1 MPLASALAFLTD
13 GFWPLI
19 PIGIALLLN
28 YGQRQLRGQDV
39 LQSAKSPAAGKEPP
53 PPPGLPDKLAA
64 MAKVEQQLARS
75 PADFR
80 YETWRLALWGHFGPV
95 WSIFL
100 VFSLIAWGFWTY
112 RQGVELGHPWAAA
125 ALALAIL
132 GPGWWLATSR
142 REAVG
147 EDEQAGWRKL
157 LAKAGVADVPPSSWA
172 VLAAATAALL
182 LIPALIARPSGVT
195 TNDHPLWFGLIV
207 LAFAL
212 KMSGLFPA
220 HESLTDRVF
229 EVTPQRCPRVFA
241 LVQEAAAAARLPL
254 PRRIYLAHD
263 SSLAQ
268 VDVYRSRS
276 DLLKGRVAELR
287 LGLRHLL
294 MLGQDELRALVF
306 HELRHQA
313 HGSALRS
320 ALFTLIPRL
329 RQRGKELDR
338 PVLLELADDLELR
351 LCCLLRANERESDRA
366 SADFDGPT
374 AARMLARVHA
384 YRVAF
389 TDFWNDLDAFILRH
403 PSPPGGPREME
414 RLRTLDPD
422 FPAKLRA
429 AYAEALLYV
438 TLPGAS
444 HPELSDR
451 LKAIGQPAPADL
463 GERPGVPAEELL
475 DDDARAFL
483 RRIEQEWASANRDT
497 WQQRQAGLSAQAK
510 LLDTPKEQYAG
521 LPWEELRNLGN
532 HLWTLRSPAA
542 AGPALEIL
550 HAAKPKDEATGFW
563 VRVARFEME
572 VPGAEEDLLAYA
584 RGNARFRLGL
594 ARVAV
599 RRKLAGKDEEA
610 AALWMEYLA
619 AGTVLERDEQERNL
633 LKDDDPILA
642 HAIPAEDLERLK
654 GVCVDYGVIRMAHLS
669 RRRLR
674 HIPTPHEHVVILKF
688 DVGADGRY
696 RADFE
701 KHQTAAKEALKAAW
715 SGADGAL
722 WVIEDTHMPSLAHRT
737 RSLPGARLHG

>member
-1 MPLASALAFLTD
+1 
-13 GFWPLI
+13 
-19 PIGIALLLN
+19 
-28 YGQRQLRGQDV
+28 
-39 LQSAKSPAAGKEPP
+39 
-53 PPPGLPDKLAA
+53 
-64 MAKVEQQLARS
+64 
-75 PADFR
+75 
-80 YETWRLALWGHFGPV
+80 
-95 WSIFL
+95 
-100 VFSLIAWGFWTY
+100 
-112 RQGVELGHPWAAA
+112 
-125 ALALAIL
+125 
-132 GPGWWLATSR
+132 
-142 REAVG
+142 
-147 EDEQAGWRKL
+147 
-157 LAKAGVADVPPSSWA
+157 
-172 VLAAATAALL
+172 
-182 LIPALIARPSGVT
+182 
-195 TNDHPLWFGLIV
+195 
-207 LAFAL
+207 
-212 KMSGLFPA
+212 
-220 HESLTDRVF
+220 
-229 EVTPQRCPRVFA
+229 
-241 LVQEAAAAARLPL
+241 
-254 PRRIYLAHD
+254 
-263 SSLAQ
+263 

-294 MLGQDELRALVF
+294 MLKQDELRALVF

-338 PVLLELADDLELR
+338 PALLELADDLELR

-403 PSPPGGPREME
+403 PSPPGGPRELE

-451 LKAIGQPAPADL
+451 LKAIGQPAPAVLD
-463 GERPGVPAEELL
+463 ESPGAPAEELL
-475 DDDARAFL
+475 DENARAFL
-483 RRIEQEWASANRDT
+483 RRLEQEWASANRET

-510 LLDTPKEQYAG
+510 LLDTPGEQYAS
-521 LPWEELRNLGN
+521 LPWEELRNLSN
-532 HLWTLRSPAA
+532 HLWTLRAPAA
-542 AGPALEIL
+542 ASPALEIL
-550 HAAKPKDEATGFW
+550 HAAKPKDEGTGFW
-563 VRVARFEME
+563 VRVARFEQE
-572 VPGAEEDLLAYA
+572 TPGAEDDLLAYA
-584 RGNARFRLGL
+584 RGNARFRQGL
-594 ARVAV
+594 ARVAI
-599 RRKLAGKDEEA
+599 RRKLAGRDDEA
-610 AALWMEYLA
+610 AALWMEYLV

-633 LKDDDPILA
+633 LSDDDPILA

-669 RRRLR
+669 RRHLR
-674 HIPTPHEHVVILKF
+674 HVPTPHEHVVIVKF
-688 DVGADGRY
+688 DVGSDGRY

-701 KHQTAAKEALKAAW
+701 QHQAAAKEALKAAW

-722 WVIEDTHMPSLAHRT
+722 WVIEDTRMPSLAHRT

>member
-1 MPLASALAFLTD
+1 MALAVALASLFD

-19 PIGIALLLN
+19 PMAILLLLN
-28 YGQRQLRGQDV
+28 YGQRQLRGEDV
-39 LQSAKSPAAGKEPP
+39 LKTAKSPTAGQEPP
-53 PPPGLPDKLAA
+53 PLPGLPEKLAA
-64 MAKVEQQLARS
+64 MAKFEQQLARA
-75 PADFR
+75 PGEFR
-80 YETWRLALWGHFGPV
+80 YDTWRLALWGHFGPA
-95 WSIFL
+95 WLIFL
-100 VFSLIAWGFWTY
+100 IFSLIAWGLWTY
-112 RQGVELGHPWAAA
+112 QHGVELGQPWVAAA
-125 ALALAIL
+125 IAVAIL

-147 EDEQAGWRKL
+147 EEAPAWRKL
-157 LAKAGVADVPPSSWA
+157 AKGELADVPDSSWG
-172 VLAAATAALL
+172 VLAAGIGALL
-182 LIPALIARPSGVT
+182 LIPALTAQPAGATLR
-195 TNDHPLWFGLIV
+195 NDHPLWFGLII

-212 KMSGLFPA
+212 KLSGLFPA
-220 HESLTDRVF
+220 HQSLTDRVF
-229 EVTPQRCPRVFA
+229 EVTPQRCPRIFA

-294 MLGQDELRALVF
+294 ILGQDELRALVS

-329 RQRGKELDR
+329 RQRGQELGR
-338 PVLLELADDLELR
+338 PKLLEIAEELELR
-351 LCCLLRANERESDRA
+351 LCCLLRTDERESDRA
-366 SADFDGPT
+366 SADRDGPT

-384 YRVAF
+384 FRVAF

-403 PSPPGGPREME
+403 PSPPGGPREIE
-414 RLRTLDPD
+414 RLLTLEPD
-422 FPAKLRA
+422 FPRRLRA

-444 HPELSDR
+444 HPELADR
-451 LKAIGQPAPADL
+451 LKAIGQPAPAQLD
-463 GERPGVPAEELL
+463 ERPTTPAEELL

-483 RRIEQEWASANRDT
+483 RRIEQEWVSSNREG
-497 WQQRQAGLSAQAK
+497 WQKRQADLSGQAK
-510 LLDTPKEQYAG
+510 LLDTPKEEYLG
-521 LPWEELRNLGN
+521 GSSEELTSLSN

-542 AGPALEIL
+542 ACPVLEVL
-550 HAAKPKDEATGFW
+550 HAAKPKDERTGFW
-563 VRVARFEME
+563 VRVARFEQDT
-572 VPGAEEDLLAYA
+572 PGAEEDLLAYA
-584 RGNARFRLGL
+584 RGNARYRHGL
-594 ARVAV
+594 ARVAI
-599 RRKLAGKDEEA
+599 RRKLAGKDDEA
-610 AALWMEYLA
+610 AALWMEYLV
-619 AGTVLERDEQERNL
+619 AGNVLERDEKERNL
-633 LKDDDPILA
+633 LQDDDPILA
-642 HAIPAEDLERLK
+642 HAVPAEDLARLK

-674 HIPTPHEHVVILKF
+674 HIPTPHEHVVIVKF
-688 DVGADGRY
+688 DVGTDGRY

-715 SGADGAL
+715 SGAEGAL
-722 WVIEDTHMPSLAHRT
+722 WVIEDTRMPSLAHRT